1 MKKLISILKIFFLT
15 MLGLASL
22 MWLAIFFDEKDNV
35 AGAALLLLLCTSGLM
50 GILIYLW
57 YIKNPT
63 PKLKP
68 TESIGERIRNEFERI
83 KTQTTATN
91 DALPRTVSGF
101 DSDADTYDPPISGK
115 DYVMLNGEALI
126 WEGSTKPASLK
137 IRDSRDKKH
146 GIFTRL
152 VIREDGE
159 FYLFLTDTE
168 SGEDT
173 EIRETEIQTAIT
185 VGKTRY
191 DFVELCRRVF
201 GLELSELFEYAK
213 AIRYEAKEPKLIA
226 EFPAIPT
233 TFTYLSGSGKNRRTV
248 DITEYK
254 RNGYGDEYIAGYC
267 HLRNEHRNF
276 VVSRIQTMLASEGHK
291 KCHFQ
296 DWLVSVAGISNG
308 NQ

>member
-1 MKKLISILKIFFLT
+1 MKKLISALKILVLVILGFFL
-15 MLGLASL
+15 LA
-22 MWLAIFFDEKDNV
+22 WIAIIFDKKASQEIPAV
-35 AGAALLLLLCTSGLM
+35 ALLICTAIPM
-50 GILIYLW
+50 GIFIYLW
-57 YIKNPT
+57 YIKKPT
-63 PKLKP
+63 PKP
-68 TESIGERIRNEFERI
+68 TESFGERTRNEFERI
-83 KTQTTATN
+83 KAQTTDRDN
-91 DALPRTVSGF
+91 FPPRTI
-101 DSDADTYDPPISGK
+101 SDFGDDTVDPPIPSN
-115 DYVMLNGEALI
+115 DYVMVNGEALI
-126 WEGSTKPASLK
+126 WEGSTKPASVK
-137 IRDSRDKKH
+137 IRDERDKKH
-146 GIFTRL
+146 GIFTRM

-159 FYLFLTDTE
+159 FYLSLTDPE

-201 GLELSELFEYAK
+201 GLELHELFEYTK

-254 RNGYGDEYIAGYC
+254 RNGYGDEYIAGFC

-276 VVSRIQTMLASEGHK
+276 AVSRIQTMLESEGHPK
-291 KCHFQ
+291 FYFQ
-296 DWLVSVAGISNG
+296 DWLINVVKYD
-308 NQ
+308 

>member
-1 MKKLISILKIFFLT
+1 MKKLISILKVFSLT
-15 MLGLASL
+15 ILGLASL
-22 MWLAIFFDEKDNV
+22 TWIALFFDEQANI
-35 AGAALLLLLCTSGLM
+35 AGVALLLLLCTAGLM

-57 YIKNPT
+57 YFKKPT
-63 PKLKP
+63 PKP
-68 TESIGERIRNEFERI
+68 TESFGERVRNEFERI
-83 KTQTTATN
+83 KAQATAN
-91 DALPRTVSGF
+91 DNLPPRTISDF
-101 DSDADTYDPPISGK
+101 DDDTFDPPIPSN
-115 DYVMLNGEALI
+115 DYVMVNGEALI
-126 WEGSTKPASLK
+126 WEGSTKPASVK
-137 IRDSRDKKH
+137 IRDERDKKH
-146 GIFTRL
+146 GIFTRM

-159 FYLFLTDTE
+159 FYLSLTDPE

-201 GLELSELFEYAK
+201 GLELHELFEYAK

-233 TFTYLSGSGKNRRTV
+233 TFTYLSESGKNRRTV

-276 VVSRIQTMLASEGHK
+276 AVSRIQTMLASDGYPK
-291 KCHFQ
+291 YHFH
-296 DWLVSVAGISNG
+296 DWLINVAEVNG
-308 NQ
+308 NGDQ

>member
-1 MKKLISILKIFFLT
+1 MKKLISILKVFSLT
-15 MLGLASL
+15 ILGLASL
-22 MWLAIFFDEKDNV
+22 TWIALFFDEQANI
-35 AGAALLLLLCTSGLM
+35 AGVALLLLLCTAGLM

-57 YIKNPT
+57 YIKKPT
-63 PKLKP
+63 PKP
-68 TESIGERIRNEFERI
+68 TESFGERVRNEFERI
-83 KTQTTATN
+83 KAQATAN
-91 DALPRTVSGF
+91 DNLPPRTISDF
-101 DSDADTYDPPISGK
+101 DDDTFDPPIPSN
-115 DYVMLNGEALI
+115 DYVMVNGEALI
-126 WEGSTKPASLK
+126 WEGSTKPASVK
-137 IRDSRDKKH
+137 IRDERDKKH
-146 GIFTRL
+146 GIFTRM

-159 FYLFLTDTE
+159 FYLSLTDPE

-201 GLELSELFEYAK
+201 GLELHELFEYAK
-213 AIRYEAKEPKLIA
+213 AIRYEAKKPKLIA

-233 TFTYLSGSGKNRRTV
+233 TFTYLSESGKNRRTV

-276 VVSRIQTMLASEGHK
+276 AVSRIQTMLASDGYPK
-291 KCHFQ
+291 YHFH
-296 DWLVSVAGISNG
+296 DWLINVAEVNG
-308 NQ
+308 NGDQ

>member
-1 MKKLISILKIFFLT
+1 MKKLISILKVFSLT
-15 MLGLASL
+15 ILGLAF
-22 MWLAIFFDEKDNV
+22 LAWIALFFDEKADLADV
-35 AGAALLLLLCTSGLM
+35 ALSLLACTAGLM

-57 YIKNPT
+57 YIKKP
-63 PKLKP
+63 KP
-68 TESIGERIRNEFERI
+68 TESFGDRIRNEFERI
-83 KTQTTATN
+83 KAQTTTTDN
-91 DALPRTVSGF
+91 SPPRTVSDF
-101 DSDADTYDPPISGK
+101 DDDIFDPPIPSN
-115 DYVMLNGEALI
+115 DYVMVNGEALI
-126 WEGSTKPASLK
+126 WEGSTKPASVK
-137 IRDSRDKKH
+137 IRDERDKKH
-146 GIFTRL
+146 GIFTRM

-159 FYLFLTDTE
+159 FYLSLTDPE

-201 GLELSELFEYAK
+201 GLELHELFEYAK
-213 AIRYEAKEPKLIA
+213 AIRYEAKEPKLIT

-276 VVSRIQTMLASEGHK
+276 AVSRIQTMLASEGHPK
-291 KCHFQ
+291 YHFH
-296 DWLVSVAGISNG
+296 DWLINVAEVNG
-308 NQ
+308 NGDQ

>member
-1 MKKLISILKIFFLT
+1 MKKLISILKVFSLT
-15 MLGLASL
+15 ILGLASL
-22 MWLAIFFDEKDNV
+22 TWIALFFDEQANI
-35 AGAALLLLLCTSGLM
+35 AGVALLLLLCTTGLM

-57 YIKNPT
+57 YIKKPT
-63 PKLKP
+63 PKP
-68 TESIGERIRNEFERI
+68 TESFGERIRNEFERI
-83 KTQTTATN
+83 KAQATAN
-91 DALPRTVSGF
+91 DNLPPRTISDF
-101 DSDADTYDPPISGK
+101 DDDTFDPPIPSN
-115 DYVMLNGEALI
+115 DYVMVNGEALI
-126 WEGSTKPASLK
+126 WEGSTKPASVK
-137 IRDSRDKKH
+137 IRDERDKKH
-146 GIFTRL
+146 GIFTRM

-159 FYLFLTDTE
+159 FYLSLTDPE

-173 EIRETEIQTAIT
+173 EIRETELQTAIT

-201 GLELSELFEYAK
+201 GLELHELFEYAK

-233 TFTYLSGSGKNRRTV
+233 TFTYLSESGKNRRIV

-276 VVSRIQTMLASEGHK
+276 AVSRIQTMLASDGYPK
-291 KCHFQ
+291 YHFH
-296 DWLVSVAGISNG
+296 DWLINVAEVNG
-308 NQ
+308 NGDQ

>member
-1 MKKLISILKIFFLT
+1 MKKLISALKILVLVILGFFL
-15 MLGLASL
+15 LA
-22 MWLAIFFDEKDNV
+22 WIAIIFDKKASQEIPAV
-35 AGAALLLLLCTSGLM
+35 ALLICTAIPM
-50 GILIYLW
+50 GIFIYLW
-57 YIKNPT
+57 YIKKPT
-63 PKLKP
+63 PKP
-68 TESIGERIRNEFERI
+68 TESFGERTRNEFERI
-83 KTQTTATN
+83 KAQTTDRDN
-91 DALPRTVSGF
+91 FPPRTI
-101 DSDADTYDPPISGK
+101 SDFGDDTVDPPIPSN
-115 DYVMLNGEALI
+115 DYVMVNGEALI
-126 WEGSTKPASLK
+126 WEGSTKPASVK
-137 IRDSRDKKH
+137 IRDERDKKH
-146 GIFTRL
+146 GIFTRM

-159 FYLFLTDTE
+159 FYLSLTDPE

-201 GLELSELFEYAK
+201 GLELHELFEYTK

-267 HLRNEHRNF
+267 HLRNEYRNF
-276 VVSRIQTMLASEGHK
+276 AVSRIQTMLASEGHPK
-291 KCHFQ
+291 YHFH
-296 DWLVSVAGISNG
+296 DWLENIVKASNT
-308 NQ
+308 

>member
-1 MKKLISILKIFFLT
+1 MKKLISILKVFSLT
-15 MLGLASL
+15 ILGLAF
-22 MWLAIFFDEKDNV
+22 LAWIALFFDEKADLADV
-35 AGAALLLLLCTSGLM
+35 ALSLLACTAGLM

-57 YIKNPT
+57 YIKKP
-63 PKLKP
+63 KP
-68 TESIGERIRNEFERI
+68 TESFGDRIRNEFEQI
-83 KTQTTATN
+83 KAQTATTDN
-91 DALPRTVSGF
+91 SPPRTVSDF
-101 DSDADTYDPPISGK
+101 DDDIFDPPIPSN
-115 DYVMLNGEALI
+115 DYVMVNGEALI
-126 WEGSTKPASLK
+126 WEGSTKPASVK
-137 IRDSRDKKH
+137 IRDERDKKH
-146 GIFTRL
+146 GIFTRM

-159 FYLFLTDTE
+159 FYLSLTDPE

-201 GLELSELFEYAK
+201 GLELHELFEYAK
-213 AIRYEAKEPKLIA
+213 AIRYEAKEPKLIT

-276 VVSRIQTMLASEGHK
+276 AVSRIQTMLASEGHPK
-291 KCHFQ
+291 YHFH
-296 DWLVSVAGISNG
+296 DWLINVAEVNG
-308 NQ
+308 NGDQ